1 MAVSIDDLKD
11 VLEFV
16 KRIEEKGHNKN
27 IVDKMVGKFKGVI
40 PAGKSSIDF
49 IKEMRE
55 SQYD

>member
-1 MAVSIDDLKD
+1 VSGVALQIQ
-11 VLEFV
+11 
-16 KRIEEKGHNKN
+16 N
-27 IVDKMVGKFKGVI
+27 IVDNMVGKFRGII